1 MTQLHQVYPMNLPGT
16 SKELSKD
23 RIVRFT
29 RRIYWTSTLQSRDI
43 KPENSKQ
50 PRRSVLLYNILYIYI
65 YYILADPSWSTIY
78 YIYILH
84 PRRSVLLYIILYIY
98 YILADLSGS
107 ILYYIYYI
115 LADPSCSILYYI
127 YIYYILADPSCSII
141 SIYKFGLSVCLFVC
155 LSVCIQ

>member
-50 PRRSVLLYNILYIYI
+50 PRRSVLLYIILYILHPRRSVLLYNI
-65 YYILADPSWSTIY
+65 
-78 YIYILH
+78 IYILH
-84 PRRSVLLYIILYIY
+84 PRRSVLLYNIL
-98 YILADLSGS
+98 
-107 ILYYIYYI
+107 YIYYI
-115 LADPSCSILYYI
+115 LADPSCSTIYHKYITSSQIRPALQYIL
-127 YIYYILADPSCSII
+127 YIYYILADPSCST
-141 SIYKFGLSVCLFVC
+141 IYY
-155 LSVCIQ
+155 IYIT